1 MRHTGHKVG
10 DLVICDFPTDYGQA
24 MARSDKGL
32 IIEIRESDYGSV
44 ELKVRWEGTYSQ
56 NNEIIWM
63 RCPGNL
69 KIISKG
75 AQQ

>member
-1 MRHTGHKVG
+1 MRHVGHKIG

-24 MARSDKGL
+24 MSRKDKGL
-32 IIEIRESDYGSV
+32 VIDTRESPYGSL
-44 ELKVRWEGTYSQ
+44 ELKVHWEGD
-56 NNEIIWM
+56 NDILWM
-63 RCPGNL
+63 KCPKNL